1 MLPLEEPADPRFP
14 RVRGAVL
21 RTFGSL
27 NSRNYRLFFGGEL
40 VSYIGSWMQTMAE
53 AWLVLSLT
61 GNGVA
66 VGATFACRFLPVAL
80 FGLWGGA
87 VADRFDRRKVLI
99 TTQLLMAILA
109 VALWLIV
116 WTGVVHTWMVFAL
129 AIALGFVTVVDEPAR
144 HAFVEEM
151 VGRDRVA
158 NAVALNGA
166 VANSARITGPALA
179 GVLIATVGTAWVF
192 FVNAASFFAVV
203 AALLAMRAVELQRPH
218 RHTERPR
225 VREGIAYAWSLT
237 DIRATIVLVA
247 VVGTLVYNFPTF
259 LTLAASDTFHGGA
272 GLAGFLMAVLGVG
285 TVIGGLAAAH
295 RGHSTAP
302 GGRRRC
308 GAGRVARRDCARTD
322 TAAVRSDLGACRRDG
337 GVLRYERQR
346 AHATVFRATSPWSG
360 DGHLH
365 AVDAGHNC
373 RGRTVRRMGVPAVQ
387 PARRHRSGR
396 LCDVVHGTRAGG
408 APDDCGAQAYQRVDR
423 LTLRTSRRTSSK
435 SSPVNADEFPTAGE
449 SNRYESR

>member
-295 RGHSTAP
+295 RGHSTRRLVVVAAAVLGASLVVTALAP
-302 GGRRRC
+302 TRLLFEATLVPAGAMAVFFGTSANAHMQLSSAPHLRGRVMAIYMLLTLGTTVVGGPFVGWVCQQFNPRVGIGLAGCATLCTALVLAVPLTIAVRRR
-308 GAGRVARRDCARTD
+308 T
-322 TAAVRSDLGACRRDG
+322 
-337 GVLRYERQR
+337 
-346 AHATVFRATSPWSG
+346 
-360 DGHLH
+360 
-365 AVDAGHNC
+365 
-373 RGRTVRRMGVPAVQ
+373 
-387 PARRHRSGR
+387 
-396 LCDVVHGTRAGG
+396 
-408 APDDCGAQAYQRVDR
+408 
-423 LTLRTSRRTSSK
+423 
-435 SSPVNADEFPTAGE
+435 NASIA
-449 SNRYESR
+449 